1 MVLKYEDWKDDPC
14 LAPPFAVLDYGES
27 YTIVDREGRTF
38 MFEQRA
44 KCFKEKHCK
53 GLNENSERLVKA
65 WKISARKV
73 GKKKKKK
80 R

>member
-1 MVLKYEDWKDDPC
+1 MGPKSEDWKDDPC

-27 YTIVDREGRTF
+27 SSIVDREGRTF

-44 KCFKEKHCK
+44 KCFVEELCK
-53 GLNENSERLVKA
+53 VLNENSERLVKA
-65 WKISARKV
+65 WKRSVRKER
-73 GKKKKKK
+73 KPK

>member
-1 MVLKYEDWKDDPC
+1 MGSKSEDWKDDPC

-27 YTIVDREGRTF
+27 SVIVDREGRTF

-44 KCFKEKHCK
+44 KCFVDELCK
-53 GLNENSERLVKA
+53 VLNENSERLVKA
-65 WKISARKV
+65 WERSVRKER
-73 GKKKKKK
+73 KAK

>member
-1 MVLKYEDWKDDPC
+1 MSVDGWKDDPC

-27 YTIVDREGRTF
+27 ATIVDREGRTF

-44 KCFKEKHCK
+44 KCFVEELCRV
-53 GLNENSERLVKA
+53 LNENSERLVKA
-65 WKISARKV
+65 WKRSSRKAGKARKA
-73 GKKKKKK
+73 K

>member
-1 MVLKYEDWKDDPC
+1 MALKYEDWKDDPC

-27 YTIVDREGRTF
+27 STIVDREGRTF

-44 KCFKEKHCK
+44 KCFVEELCK
-53 GLNENSERLVKA
+53 VLNENSERLVKA
-65 WKISARKV
+65 WKRSARKA
-73 GKKKKKK
+73 GKARKSK